1 VTGGPVGR
9 PVPIRYV
16 LPGGEQKQA
25 EVVLQSLD
33 LPLEQALVGP
43 ETEAVPTPAPRRSE
57 RPVLPDDDA
66 EVRAL
71 REEVRQLQDRVR
83 WLERRLG
90 GLEPRTP

>member
-1 VTGGPVGR
+1 MC
-9 PVPIRYV
+9 IRDR
-16 LPGGEQKQA
+16 A

-33 LPLEQALVGP
+33 LPLERALVGP
-43 ETEAVPTPAPRRSE
+43 ETEALPTPAPRRAE
-57 RPVLPDDDA
+57 RPMLPDDDA

-71 REEVRQLQDRVR
+71 RAEVRQLRERMQ